1 MIRYLKKM
9 NSKRFIRLSLCLTL
23 VLLFLAGTMQV
34 VIDPLFQYHK
44 PWFGM
49 EPVVTDE
56 RYQVA
61 GMAKSFEYDNA
72 ILGNSMSENFRLSDV
87 NAVYGGNSVK
97 LTLSGSHTVEW
108 ADLLSILKKK
118 SPKNVLINISP
129 DNLSAPP
136 EEYEHELPLYLYDDN
151 YLNDVSYYFN
161 FSIMNNYSLTSI
173 KKNKA
178 NKPSDLN
185 TVFMWDDGSVC
196 GRELA
201 LEHYSRTID
210 SNDLDN
216 DEYIQR
222 INRNL
227 DLLIPYFKKMP
238 ETHFT
243 LFVPPYSMLYWD
255 NENNNQRIGRQ
266 KEGFL
271 EVCKILTGFDNVS
284 LYLWTDEEML
294 AIMSDLDNYRDETHY
309 SAVISKTIID
319 RIAEKEGLITKDNY
333 QIEVD
338 KLFDYIETFDY
349 DSLFD

>member
-1 MIRYLKKM
+1 M
-9 NSKRFIRLSLCLTL
+9 NSKKFIRLSLCCTL
-23 VLLFLAGTMQV
+23 VLLILVASVQIA
-34 VIDPLFQYHK
+34 IDPLFQYHK

-61 GMAKSFEYDNA
+61 GMAKTFEYDIA
-72 ILGNSMSENFRLSDV
+72 VLGNSMSENFCLSDV
-87 NAVYGGNSVK
+87 NATFGGNSVK
-97 LTLSGSHTVEW
+97 LTLSGSHAVEW
-108 ADLLSILKKK
+108 AELLTILQKK
-118 SPKNVLINISP
+118 SPKNVLLNISP
-129 DNLSAPP
+129 DNLSAEPGK
-136 EEYEHELPLYLYDDN
+136 YEHELPQYLYDDN
-151 YLNDVSYYFN
+151 YLNDVSYLFN
-161 FSIMNNYSLTSI
+161 FSIMNSFTLTSI

-185 TVFMWDDGSVC
+185 TIFMWDDGTVC

-243 LFVPPYSMLYWD
+243 LFIPPYSMLYWD
-255 NENNNQRIGRQ
+255 NENYNYRIQRQ
-266 KEGFL
+266 KEGHL
-271 EVCKILTGFDNVS
+271 EVCKVLADYDNVS
-284 LYLWTDEEML
+284 LYMWTDEEML
-294 AIMSDLDNYRDETHY
+294 EIMSDLDNYRDGTHY
-309 SAVISKTIID
+309 SAKISKLLLN
-319 RIAEKEGLITKDNY
+319 RIKENKGLVTKENFKSE
-333 QIEVD
+333 ID
-338 KLFDYIETFDY
+338 KLFDYIETFNY
-349 DSLFD
+349 ESLFQQG